1 MNIVTSTYQDPL
13 QTGSVVV
20 GARAM
25 PYVRPESPVDS
36 LESEVASYKEGVE
49 KEKREEA
56 WDSVPPNSKQT
67 KRSSRAERTAWSEGH
82 EDSFGLVNIGGAG
95 ARSDDFLTK
104 SKSKRTRRPAW
115 SSRSNKADLLATL
128 LPLRFQLTR

>member
-1 MNIVTSTYQDPL
+1 MNVVTSTYQDPL
-13 QTGSVVV
+13 QSGSIAV
-20 GARAM
+20 GARPV

-56 WDSVPPNSKQT
+56 WESNPPSGKQA

-82 EDSFGLVNIGGAG
+82 EDSFGLVNIGGTG

-104 SKSKRTRRPAW
+104 SE
-115 SSRSNKADLLATL
+115 SSRRVFSI
-128 LPLRFQLTR
+128 FVFS